1 MCIFNSLEELHPTF
15 MTYARDKSWN
25 PLSASSFSGS
35 CPAATSFSSTTI
47 IQDSKLVNKTVSFL
61 QVKNVYTVSFFLK
74 YLPVYICTS
83 KIPVHV
89 HVCKIYKKSPEVA
102 KDWTSGMIKLFNIT

>member
-1 MCIFNSLEELHPTF
+1 MCIFNTLKKIHVVFTSNSLEELHPTF

-74 YLPVYICTS
+74 YLPVYMYIQDSRTCT
-83 KIPVHV
+83 
-89 HVCKIYKKSPEVA
+89 C
-102 KDWTSGMIKLFNIT
+102 L